1 MAVHPTPG
9 REDKAMLGIALV
21 IAAYFAFSFIDLFSK
36 YLALAG
42 IPAMQLVFMR
52 YAGHLVLS
60 GIVLFHHGDGLA
72 ELKTPK
78 TGIVI
83 LRGLLLLGSTVLN
96 FWALRYL
103 PLTLTT
109 TFIFLAPIIV
119 CALSWPILGER
130 VGPFRW
136 TAIMVGFTGIIIA
149 IRPFDAEFH
158 WATLMSFGSVICFAS
173 YNVVTRHLA
182 GVVNSSAMQFYA
194 GMTGTVVMAP
204 FAFAVW
210 TQPEQ
215 QVFWLMMIGM
225 SFCGWLGHELLTRS
239 YRFAEANKLI
249 PFGYSLIIYMTLWS
263 WLVFDHLPELPT
275 IIGGSIIV
283 GSGLVIW
290 AREAH
295 LARIGRREAAK
306 QVEGFKG

>member
-1 MAVHPTPG
+1 
-9 REDKAMLGIALV
+9 MLGIALV
-21 IAAYFAFSFIDLFSK
+21 MAAYFAFSFIDLFSK

-52 YAGHLVLS
+52 YAGHAVLS
-60 GIVLFHHGDGLA
+60 GAMLA
-72 ELKTPK
+72 RRGGMAEELRTPK
-78 TGIVI
+78 PGLVI

-119 CALSWPILGER
+119 CALSWPVLGER

-136 TAIMVGFTGIIIA
+136 TAIMIGFTGIIVA

-158 WATLMSFGSVICFAS
+158 WATLLSFGSVICFAS
-173 YNVVTRHLA
+173 YNVVTRKLA
-182 GVVNSSAMQFYA
+182 GVVNAGAMQFYA
-194 GMTGTVVMAP
+194 GLTGTLVMAP
-204 FAFAVW
+204 FALVVW
-210 TQPEQ
+210 TPPAEN
-215 QVFWLMMIGM
+215 VFWLMMIAM
-225 SFCGWLGHELLTRS
+225 SFSGWLGHELLTRS

-249 PFGYSLIIYMTLWS
+249 PFGYSFIIYMTFWS
-263 WLVFDHLPELPT
+263 WLVFDHLPESPT
-275 IIGGSIIV
+275 IIGGLIII

-295 LARIGRREAAK
+295 LARIGRRKA
-306 QVEGFKG
+306 VRRLEGLKE